1 MLEFYVQSKL
11 RRGQFRECPASE
23 YVDGF
28 AGWMR
33 SAGYKRRPGQL
44 RLRGAA
50 HLGCWAAARGVPT
63 DRISEAVLGAFV
75 RHLASCS
82 CPHAFQGRG
91 RSHQEGG
98 QLFVTH
104 LRAVGV
110 VLSSPTPA
118 AESEPPVLEQF
129 SAWMRHHRGV
139 RVSTLGNYL
148 PLLHEFVVALG
159 DDAVTYDAAGVRA
172 FVLARAGRAGRGRAK
187 SLVNAVRMFLRFLA
201 VRGSCPADL
210 PAAVPRI
217 ASWRLAALPRY
228 LEADDIARLLVTC
241 EPDTAAG
248 ARDRAVML
256 LCVRLGLR
264 AGDVRDLRLGDVDWS
279 RGRLRL
285 LGKGRCETWLP
296 LPQEVGDAILHY
308 LERFRPAIGD
318 DHVFLRVH
326 APLGPLPSSGPISK
340 LVRRA
345 IERAGIAAPSHGAHV
360 LRHSAATV
368 LLREDVS
375 LDVIGAVLRHRS
387 AESTA
392 HYAKVDV
399 ARLWAIAQPW
409 PAAGGAQC

>member
-11 RRGQFRECPASE
+11 RRGQLRECPAGR

-33 SAGYKRRPGQL
+33 SAGYKRRPGQR
-44 RLRGAA
+44 RLRGAV
-50 HLGCWAAARGVPT
+50 HLGCWAAASSVPT

-104 LRAVGV
+104 LRSVG
-110 VLSSPTPA
+110 VLSSPTPV
-118 AESEPPVLEQF
+118 AESMPPVLEQF

-139 RVSTLGNYL
+139 RDSTLGNYL
-148 PLLHEFVVALG
+148 PLLQEFVAALG
-159 DDAVTYDAAGVRA
+159 DDAATYDAAGVRA
-172 FVLARAGRAGRGRAK
+172 FILARASRAGRGRAK
-187 SLVNAVRMFLRFLA
+187 SLVNVVRMFLRFLA

-210 PAAVPRI
+210 AAAVPRI
-217 ASWRLAALPRY
+217 ANWRLAALPRY
-228 LEADDIARLLVTC
+228 LVANDIRLLATC
-241 EPDTAAG
+241 KPDTVAG
-248 ARDRAVML
+248 ARDRAVIL
-256 LCVRLGLR
+256 LCARLGLR

-279 RGRLRL
+279 RGRLRV

-296 LPQEVGDAILHY
+296 LPQEIGDAILHY

-326 APLGPLPSSGPISK
+326 APLGPLLSSGPIAK

-360 LRHSAATV
+360 LRHSAATG

-387 AESTA
+387 VESTA

-399 ARLWAIAQPW
+399 TRLRAIAQPW
-409 PAAGGAQC
+409 PAAEGAPC

>member
-11 RRGQFRECPASE
+11 RRGQLRECPAGE
-23 YVDGF
+23 HVDGF
-28 AGWMR
+28 AGWLR
-33 SAGYKRRPGQL
+33 SAGYKRRSGQL

-50 HLGCWAAARGVPT
+50 HLGYWAAACGVPT
-63 DRISEAVLGAFV
+63 DRITEAVFGAFV
-75 RHLASCS
+75 GHLAGCS
-82 CPHAFQGRG
+82 CLHAFQGRA
-91 RSHQEGG
+91 RSHQEGA

-104 LRAVGV
+104 LRAVGA
-110 VLSSPTPA
+110 LSPPTPT
-118 AESEPPVLEQF
+118 AESTRPVLEQF

-139 RVSTLGNYL
+139 RASTLGNYL

-159 DDAVTYDAAGVRA
+159 DDTVTYDAAGVRA
-172 FVLARAGRAGRGRAK
+172 FILARASRAGRERAR

-210 PAAVPRI
+210 VAAVPRV
-217 ASWRLAALPRY
+217 ARWRLAALPRY
-228 LEADDIARLLVTC
+228 LVADDIARLLATC
-241 EPDTAAG
+241 DPDTTVG
-248 ARDRAVML
+248 ARDHAVML

-279 RGRLRL
+279 RGRLRV

-296 LPQEVGDAILHY
+296 LPQEVGDALLHY
-308 LERFRPAIGD
+308 LERFRPAISD

-326 APLGPLPSSGPISK
+326 APLGPLPSSGPIAK

-345 IERAGIAAPSHGAHV
+345 IERAGVVAPARGAHV

-368 LLREDVS
+368 LLREDVP

-387 AESTA
+387 VESTA

-399 ARLWAIAQPW
+399 M
-409 PAAGGAQC
+409 G